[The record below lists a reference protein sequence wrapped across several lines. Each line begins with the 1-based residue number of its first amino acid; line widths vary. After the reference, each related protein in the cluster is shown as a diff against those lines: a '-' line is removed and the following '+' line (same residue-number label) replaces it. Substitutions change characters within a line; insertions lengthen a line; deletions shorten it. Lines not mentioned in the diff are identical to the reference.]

1 MDSVA
6 DKPKFDDE
14 TEIALQAAAFRALR
28 SHLQQRTDV
37 QNIDMMNLANFC
49 RNWISKWYLAES
61 EKIGIKISYDEA
73 RELIYGMPYS
83 EYKEKYQKEATKEQ
97 LDKFNERK
105 SDK

>member
-1 MDSVA
+1 MLNE
-6 DKPKFDDE
+6 DKLKIESATFQKLLE
-14 TEIALQAAAFRALR
+14 HLR
-28 SHLQQRTDV
+28 NNPDV

-49 RNWISKWYLAES
+49 RNCISKWYMSES

-73 RELIYGMPYS
+73 RELIYGMPYT
-83 EYKEKYQKEATKEQ
+83 EFKEKYQKEATKEQ